1 MKIIIPARGNSKR
14 ILNKNIVDLNGQPLI
29 SYAIGT
35 SLDITDEVFVS
46 TDSTEIGEIAKEYG
60 AQVIQRPDEL
70 SKDSSTTAS
79 VIHHFLEVVGDV
91 DCLICVQATS
101 PLLQSHYVQMGIE
114 KFKSGIYNSI
124 ISAYKERQ
132 FCWNENGTPINF
144 TVTNKPRSQNMRSW
158 YVENGAFY
166 ITSKEFFLR
175 ENSLIGG
182 NVGFVL
188 MPKIDSIDIDEH
200 EDLELARIIMSSEN
214 H

>member
-1 MKIIIPARGNSKR
+1 M
-14 ILNKNIVDLNGQPLI
+14 
-29 SYAIGT
+29 
-35 SLDITDEVFVS
+35 
-46 TDSTEIGEIAKEYG
+46 EIEKIAKEYG

-70 SKDSSTTAS
+70 STDFSTTAS
-79 VIHHFLEVVGDV
+79 VIHHFLEVVDGV
-91 DCLICVQATS
+91 DYFACVQATS
-101 PLLQSHYVQMGIE
+101 PLLQSSYIQMGIE
-114 KFKSGIYNSI
+114 KFKSSIYNSV
-124 ISAYKERQ
+124 ISVYKERQ
-132 FCWNENGTPINF
+132 FCWNENGRPINF

-200 EDLELARIIMSSEN
+200 EDLEIAASFLMHREQRN
-214 H
+214 